1 MLSILLVRHAYLGHV
16 VIQVL
21 LLFLGDFVQPPL
33 STVIGHIVIG
43 ATQKAKQLANV
54 SYQPCNVCALVR
66 CANTLQPP
74 TTSLMQEQC
83 KGSEGRE
90 GREGRE
96 GEGRGGK
103 GREGEGREG
112 KGRGGKGRE
121 GKGRREGRGGE
132 GRREGR
138 GGEERGEEGRE

>member
-1 MLSILLVRHAYLGHV
+1 MLSILLVRHAYLGHI

-54 SYQPCNVCALVR
+54 SYQPCNICALVR
-66 CANTLQPP
+66 CANTLQPS

-83 KGSEGRE
+83 KGSEEE

-96 GEGRGGK
+96 GKEGKGGKGGKGRGGK
-103 GREGEGREG
+103 GREGEGR
-112 KGRGGKGRE
+112 GGN
-121 GKGRREGRGGE
+121 
-132 GRREGR
+132 
-138 GGEERGEEGRE
+138 ERLIHSCISLKVQLSWVHRSHGL

>member
-1 MLSILLVRHAYLGHV
+1 MLSILLVRHANLGHV

-66 CANTLQPP
+66 CANTLQPS

-83 KGSEGRE
+83 KGSEGE
-90 GREGRE
+90 
-96 GEGRGGK
+96 GGK
-103 GREGEGREG
+103 GGEGG
-112 KGRGGKGRE
+112 K
-121 GKGRREGRGGE
+121 
-132 GRREGR
+132 
-138 GGEERGEEGRE
+138 